1 MPDDEHGPGKRMFPH
16 NQDTTAVVME
26 PDADFE
32 PPEDPFPVEPVV
44 GVPLKNG
51 LLPAEVIPP
60 LNQSHLP
67 DLSRDYQAVGEKDTP
82 GGYAG
87 LDKSGK
93 LSPYAIPAIVR
104 GLQGERGP
112 QGPQGQ
118 TGAAGERGPA
128 GPVGAPGPKGQQGE
142 RGAKGQ
148 QGPRGSAPDL
158 SGYVK
163 RLSSPPTL
171 SLGSETL
178 ARDVA
183 YLLAE
188 LGLIRLT

>member
-1 MPDDEHGPGKRMFPH
+1 MPDDEHGPGKRMYPH
-16 NQDTTAVVME
+16 NQEAAAVME
-26 PDADFE
+26 PEVGFE
-32 PPEDPFPVEPVV
+32 LVEDPFPVELVV

-51 LLPAEVIPP
+51 LLPSEVIPP
-60 LNQSHLP
+60 LNRSHLP
-67 DLSRDYQAVGEKDTP
+67 DLTDSYQSLDEKDTA

-87 LDKSGK
+87 LDKNGK
-93 LSPYAIPAIVR
+93 LSPYAIPGIVR

-118 TGAAGERGPA
+118 SGGSGERGLAGPA
-128 GPVGAPGPKGQQGE
+128 GPA
-142 RGAKGQ
+142 GAKGQ
-148 QGPRGSAPDL
+148 QGVQGPQGPQGPRGSSPDL
-158 SGYVK
+158 SEYVK

-178 ARDVA
+178 AQDVA

-188 LGLIRLT
+188 LGLVRLA